1 MRRHSHLKGHIF
13 ALIAVTIWG
22 ACIAASKVALVAL
35 KPTELMSIRIGVA
48 LIVATVLHP
57 KPLGWLG
64 WKNERLYI
72 LAAACGVTFFFYFQN
87 TALLYTCSSNVAVF
101 TALAPI
107 ITALFAPLLLKTERP
122 RGFFYVGCAI
132 ALVGIICT
140 VFNSTTTL
148 NLNPLGD
155 FLAFCVA
162 LIWGLYAIISKKISA
177 LGHKQ
182 IPSTR
187 KMLFYALLM
196 ALPITFANGITAKPS
211 EIFQPDVLIAIL
223 YLGVFGSMISYFFW
237 SHAIHALGSVR
248 ASTYV
253 YFEPV
258 VTIIVAY
265 LLLDESIT
273 PLALLGMALIISG
286 LLLTER
292 RSKKLPFDKTSNASL
307 FTKQKK

>member
-1 MRRHSHLKGHIF
+1 MHHESHLKGHIF

-48 LIVATVLHP
+48 LIVATIIHP

-64 WKNERLYI
+64 WKNELLYI
-72 LAAACGVTFFFYFQN
+72 LAAACGVTLFFYFQN
-87 TALLYTCSSNVAVF
+87 TARLYTSSSNVAVF

-107 ITALFAPLLLKTERP
+107 VTALLAPLLLKVDRP
-122 RGFFYVGCAI
+122 RGLFYVGCAV
-132 ALVGIICT
+132 ALAGIVCT

-148 NLNPLGD
+148 NLNPFGD

-162 LIWGLYAIISKKISA
+162 LIWGLYAIISRKISA

-196 ALPITFANGITAKPS
+196 ALPITFANGITAKPA
-211 EIFQPDVLIAIL
+211 EVFQPDVIVAIL
-223 YLGVFGSMISYFFW
+223 YLGVLGSMISYFFW
-237 SHAIHALGSVR
+237 SRAIHDLGSVR

-292 RSKKLPFDKTSNASL
+292 RSKKNPARQN
-307 FTKQKK
+307 